1 MIELTTPEQFD
12 ALTGR
17 FLVLFTASWC
27 GPCRR
32 MDKEIL
38 EEAANEKSV
47 PVYYSDD
54 TVNPDLSKRFG
65 ISRVPTFCLFS
76 GKDLVGTKTSSDSIR
91 VLLWLRGIL

>member
-1 MIELTTPEQFD
+1 MIELKTTKQFD

-32 MDKEIL
+32 MDKELL

-54 TVNPDLSKRFG
+54 TVNPELAARLG
-65 ISRVPTFCLFS
+65 INKVPTFCLFS
-76 GKDLVGTKTSSDSIR
+76 GKDLVATKTSSDSIR
-91 VLLWLRGIL
+91 VLLWLRGLL

>member
-32 MDKEIL
+32 MDKDIL
-38 EEAANEKSV
+38 EEAAKEKSV

-54 TVNPDLSKRFG
+54 TVNPDLAKRFG
-65 ISRVPTFCLFS
+65 INRVPTFCLFS
-76 GKDLVGTKTSSDSIR
+76 GKECVGTKTSSDAIR